1 MEVLHGVN
9 VLNKHSRTKGDPCP
23 RLVLTSSSL
32 LKPYRYELLHSFI
45 REFIKVIKSMEMKR
59 TGSTRRVGGGL
70 FEKLHGRNWR
80 LRRDG
85 KIY

>member
-1 MEVLHGVN
+1 M
-9 VLNKHSRTKGDPCP
+9 
-23 RLVLTSSSL
+23 
-32 LKPYRYELLHSFI
+32 FI
-45 REFIKVIKSMEMKR
+45 RAIKSMEKKR
-59 TGSTRRVGGGL
+59 TVSTRRVGGDL